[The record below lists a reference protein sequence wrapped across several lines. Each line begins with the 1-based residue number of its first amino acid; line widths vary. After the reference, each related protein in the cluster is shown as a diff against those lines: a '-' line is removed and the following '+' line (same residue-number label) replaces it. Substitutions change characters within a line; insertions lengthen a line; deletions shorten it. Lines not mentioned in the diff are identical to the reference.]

1 MEGMEENQNLFQNV
15 MVIYHVSSFN
25 KMFRS
30 VIRETVIK
38 IIPGNSELGGGA
50 GGRGMYDHRQKH
62 MKKTLNDKHT
72 KMNSRVG

>member
-30 VIRETVIK
+30 IIRETVIK
-38 IIPGNSELGGGA
+38 IIPGNSELGGQGE
-50 GGRGMYDHRQKH
+50 GDVQSQ
-62 MKKTLNDKHT
+62 T
-72 KMNSRVG
+72 KAYEKDTEQ

>member
-38 IIPGNSELGGGA
+38 IIPGKSELGGGQ
-50 GGRGMYDHRQKH
+50 GEGDVRSQ
-62 MKKTLNDKHT
+62 T
-72 KMNSRVG
+72 KAYEKDTER